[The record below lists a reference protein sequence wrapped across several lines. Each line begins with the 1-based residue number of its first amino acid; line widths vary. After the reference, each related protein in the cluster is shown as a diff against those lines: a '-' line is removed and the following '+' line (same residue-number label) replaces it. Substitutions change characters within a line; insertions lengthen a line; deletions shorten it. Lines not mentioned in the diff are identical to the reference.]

1 MTFQN
6 KFILNKFAGKRFT
19 SLFKQCRI
27 GVYEEPFSS

>member
-6 KFILNKFAGKRFT
+6 KFILGKFVGKRFT
-19 SLFKQCRI
+19 SILKQCRI